1 MEHIALIV
9 GGICWER
16 KELDQI
22 LAKFEKAPLLCI
34 QFLLL
39 SPVLYNKPSSLYKKL
54 FLFLLILLQL
64 QLFFVLFKEP
74 SGQEK
79 HFAQQLWEEAGLSL
93 ERG

>member
-34 QFLLL
+34 NFVSGREFLKFAK
-39 SPVLYNKPSSLYKKL
+39 YYREYKC
-54 FLFLLILLQL
+54 LQIPY
-64 QLFFVLFKEP
+64 QPELFKEP
-74 SGQEK
+74 SGQQK
-79 HFAQQLWEEAGLSL
+79 YFAQQLWEEAGLSL
-93 ERG
+93 EKG